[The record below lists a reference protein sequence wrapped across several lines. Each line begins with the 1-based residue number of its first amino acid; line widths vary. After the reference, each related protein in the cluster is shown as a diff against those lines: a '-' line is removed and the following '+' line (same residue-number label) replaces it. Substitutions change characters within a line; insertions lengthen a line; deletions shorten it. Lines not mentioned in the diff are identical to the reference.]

1 MRSLQRPTNL
11 ARGQRKK
18 LAFPYQPRSKCWLIH
33 AKRRPACLSACCPG
47 SVVRVAIRAML
58 VLFCF
63 SARLQDRNKIPG
75 TEIAFYV
82 FIGVSKTHVIYWW
95 SRSA

>member
-1 MRSLQRPTNL
+1 
-11 ARGQRKK
+11 
-18 LAFPYQPRSKCWLIH
+18 
-33 AKRRPACLSACCPG
+33 
-47 SVVRVAIRAML
+47 ML

-82 FIGVSKTHVIYWW
+82 FIGVSNTQVIYWW